1 MKRNLLILL
10 LLFSILVNAFPQ
22 TAESTFG
29 IKLSGFLKNDIFYDT
44 RQSGASTGIREGH
57 FFLFPDN
64 VLRDADGKD
73 VNANPSF
80 HILSIQS
87 RLKGDIKGPDAFG
100 AKTSGVMEAEFFG
113 TGEADVNGF
122 RLRHAFV
129 RLDWEKTSFIAGQT
143 WHPMF
148 PEENFPGT
156 VSFNTGAPF
165 VPFSRNPQVKVKRM
179 LGDLS
184 ISLTAYSQRDFVSA
198 GPDGNSNRYMRNS
211 GMPGVDLQLKVPAG
225 NSITAWAGVNY
236 KKLRPELRTQINFA
250 TDETIGSYAAYMS
263 MKLVT
268 KPLNISLM
276 GVYAQNATDVTMIGG
291 YAVSG
296 LPDPAR
302 QIHTYTS
309 LNTGN
314 LWADISTKGNKL
326 VFGLFTG
333 YSKNMGSVDEITGVV
348 YGRGTNI
355 DHLFR
360 ISPRAVLTEGKL
372 SFSAEV
378 ESTTAAY
385 GTMQANGEVTGTN
398 NVTNT
403 RILLATIFRF

>member
-1 MKRNLLILL
+1 MKRNLLILIT
-10 LLFSILVNAFPQ
+10 LFLILDNASPQ
-22 TAESTFG
+22 ATGSAFG
-29 IKLSGFLKNDIFYDT
+29 IKFSGFLKNDIFYDT

-57 FFLFPDN
+57 FYLYPDN
-64 VLRDADGKD
+64 ILRDVNGKD

-87 RLKGDIKGPDAFG
+87 RLKGDISGPDAFG

-113 TGEADVNGF
+113 TGETDINGF

-129 RLDWEKTSFIAGQT
+129 RLDWEKTSLLAGQT

-165 VPFSRNPQVKVKRM
+165 VPFSRNPQVKLKRM
-179 LGDLS
+179 LGNLS
-184 ISLTAYSQRDFVSA
+184 IALTAYSQRDFVSA
-198 GPDGNSNRYMRNS
+198 GPEGNNNRYMRNS
-211 GMPGVDLQLKVPAG
+211 GMPGADLQLRVPAG
-225 NSITAWAGVNY
+225 NSITAWTGVNY
-236 KKLRPELRTQINFA
+236 KKLRPELRTPVNFA
-250 TDETIGSYAAYMS
+250 TDETIGSFAAYMS
-263 MKLVT
+263 VKLVT
-268 KPLNISLM
+268 KPVNISLM
-276 GVYAQNATDVTMIGG
+276 GVYAQNATDLMMIGG

-296 LPDPAR
+296 VTDPVR
-302 QIHTYTS
+302 QIHTYTN

-314 LWADISTKGNKL
+314 VWADISTKGNKL

-333 YSKNMGSVDEITGVV
+333 YSKNLGSADEITGAV
-348 YGRGTNI
+348 YGRGTSI

-378 ESTTAAY
+378 ENTSAAY
-385 GTMQANGEVTGTN
+385 GSMQSDGKVTGTN
-398 NVTNT
+398 SVTNT